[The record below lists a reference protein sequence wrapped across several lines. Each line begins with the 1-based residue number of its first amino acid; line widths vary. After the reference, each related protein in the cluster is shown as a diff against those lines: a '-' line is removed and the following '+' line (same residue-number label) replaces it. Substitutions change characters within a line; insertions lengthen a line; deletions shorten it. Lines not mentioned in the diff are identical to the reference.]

1 MALPGLQAGWAAALL
16 GEAAL
21 PSEGRAT
28 CEACPMC
35 SGAAPPGRG
44 FGAASKCCTYVPAL
58 PNFLAGAILAA
69 EGPGSLQA
77 KVSLRARM
85 ADRRCLT
92 PHGVDPSPEEKERYA
107 AVVAAGMFGR
117 DPTLRCPHYLPG
129 SGGCGIWRQRN
140 SVCATWF
147 CRHERGAA
155 GERFWQALER
165 ALTAI
170 ELELCH
176 HCACV
181 LLAGVEAPADA
192 EEADEVPEWAA
203 FRGREEAY
211 YREAAGL
218 VAAMSP
224 AEVLAIAAEGAGE
237 AIAGLRAAHAALVA
251 GPALDRLVVG
261 TFAEV
266 GREGDEA
273 RLLGYSEI
281 DAVGVPAALV
291 DALAAFD
298 GRPTATVVAALAAA
312 GVEVDAG
319 TLRRLVDFGV
329 LVP

>member
-1 MALPGLQAGWAAALL
+1 MGLPGLQAGWVAELL

-35 SGAAPPGRG
+35 SEAAPPGRG
-44 FGAASKCCTYVPAL
+44 FAATSKCCTYVPAL

-85 ADRRCLT
+85 RDERCLT

-117 DPTLRCPHYLPG
+117 DPSLRCPHYLPG
-129 SGGCGIWRQRN
+129 SGGCGIWRHRN

-181 LLAGVEAPADA
+181 LLGGVEAPAEA
-192 EEADEVPEWAA
+192 AADEVPEWAA
-203 FRGREEAY
+203 FRGREEEY
-211 YREAAGL
+211 YRRAAGL
-218 VAAMSP
+218 VATLSA
-224 AEVLAIAAEGAGE
+224 AEVVAIAEEGAGE
-237 AIAGLRAAHAALVA
+237 AIAALRAAHAALRA
-251 GPALDRLVVG
+251 APDLDRLVVG

-281 DAVGVPAALV
+281 DAVAVPAALC
-291 DALAAFD
+291 DRLAAFD

-312 GVEVDAG
+312 GVEVDEA
-319 TLRRLVDFGV
+319 TLRRLIDFGV